1 MWRHKR
7 RVTVFVTTQ
16 LPSLSRN
23 INSPLI
29 KTLHLNELIF
39 HLDGI
44 QTSQITSNSNWKP
57 LTRSKDFLEN
67 LTLKVLCDV
76 IPLSLPC
83 QSEIPCFK
91 MSSYQLDEYLLK
103 PNFSNHIKIKH
114 LSEDFNLKVLCDII
128 FPLLPDKTHSSCF
141 TKQIFN
147 EMSPSGRQTFQI
159 MQNWNKNLY
168 QHPKTYCKK

>member
-1 MWRHKR
+1 
-7 RVTVFVTTQ
+7 
-16 LPSLSRN
+16 
-23 INSPLI
+23 
-29 KTLHLNELIF
+29 
-39 HLDGI
+39 
-44 QTSQITSNSNWKP
+44 
-57 LTRSKDFLEN
+57 
-67 LTLKVLCDV
+67 
-76 IPLSLPC
+76 
-83 QSEIPCFK
+83 
-91 MSSYQLDEYLLK
+91 MSSYQLDEYLLQ

-128 FPLLPDKTHSSCF
+128 FPLLPDETHSSYF